1 MFKFF
6 AGTFAIAGL
15 IAAAG
20 PIIIHLL
27 NRRRFRVVEWA
38 AMDFLRQAMQRS
50 RRAIELRDLL
60 VLVLRCLA
68 VVIFGAALARP
79 FVSGVSSLTLLIGV
93 GTAVAIVGAVGTAAA
108 GILTSKG
115 RMRGLSF
122 GACAFCVGLGALGLF
137 SMLRDSNDESL
148 GVLTSRQPVHAVV
161 LIDNSMSMGYES
173 LEGTL
178 LDRART
184 KASEFIDALPSG
196 SHINVLPICGSDEA
210 DTSSAYRNK
219 SDARAALD
227 RIQVVDRIGR
237 ASFAIDQAVAACR
250 RVPELPSK
258 RVVFISDQQ
267 ANLWAGG
274 ANASQLSA
282 LPDLQIMRIAPEEIE
297 NVWVS
302 DFQLQDGVAD
312 TETPAVFLATVQ
324 HAGNHPLTNVQL
336 QLSIDGTEIA
346 SRLVDLEPGQARQVE
361 FRQRLDSV
369 TDTGAL
375 GAGISNA
382 TFVKATVTAS
392 AEGGI
397 GDRLL
402 RDNSRNIVVP
412 VVAGLPVV
420 FVDQY
425 GDTEDLDRGEIGE
438 TYRLRRLLA
447 PQTSTDA
454 ELNRQLVRVRHL
466 TIDRLS
472 EEVLS
477 DARLVVIAGVESPGE
492 SVPLLRQYVEQGGSL
507 VIAAGADFDA
517 TEWAAQAWLE
527 GAGILPA
534 QLTTEPVGQL
544 PEVAVGQLEP
554 FYLDFRSLQQD
565 FFLIEGETSEALS
578 DLYRLPIFFKAVAAE
593 TDQVVLDALV
603 AAETE
608 RIIKNRK
615 VLSESDASRNDWD
628 ELDRQGNLSEEQASE
643 RAFDEARRREM
654 QPRWLSWLDTDALA
668 QLDEMSP
675 EALAER
681 SRPRIIARYTLEERP
696 FLIERRI
703 GAGRS
708 FFLST
713 GLFSSWN
720 TLTSTNAI
728 LMFDRMLRQ
737 LLEDT
742 LPRRNYETGDVV
754 TLAARRSDQLRWELV
769 QPDGSRDAISVE
781 ALSAERFGL
790 RIHRAVNNGH
800 YDVLSTST
808 EATPS
813 GAAGSSDTT
822 NQKSESAALLAFN
835 CPPEESQ
842 LETLDALTFQER
854 AGIEGYRWL
863 ESDETISVEGARI
876 RGRDLWKWLI
886 GAVLVFLPSEML
898 ILAWPNRRP
907 EIVTQNA

>member
-50 RRAIELRDLL
+50 RRAIQLRDLF

-68 VVIFGAALARP
+68 VVIFGVALARP
-79 FVSGVSSLTLLIGV
+79 FLSGVSSSMMLVGV
-93 GTAVAIVGAVGTAAA
+93 GTALAIVGAVGTAAS
-108 GILTSKG
+108 GILTSTGKTR
-115 RMRGLSF
+115 RMSF
-122 GACAFCVGLGALGLF
+122 GACALCVALGGLGVF
-137 SMLRDSNDESL
+137 SMFRDANDQGL
-148 GVLTSRQPVHAVV
+148 GVLTSRQPIHAVL

-184 KASEFIDALPSG
+184 KAAEFIDALPSG
-196 SHINVLPICGSDEA
+196 SQINILPLCGSDEA
-210 DTSSAYRNK
+210 DTTSAYRNK

-237 ASFAIDQAVAACR
+237 ANFAIDQAIAACR
-250 RVPELPSK
+250 QVPELPSK
-258 RVVFISDQQ
+258 RVVLISDQQ

-274 ANASQLSA
+274 ANAEQLA
-282 LPDLQIMRIAPEEIE
+282 TLGDFQIMRIAPAEIE

-302 DFQLQDGVAD
+302 DLELQDGVAD
-312 TETPAVFLATVQ
+312 TETPAVLLATVQ
-324 HAGNHPLTNVQL
+324 HAGSHPLTNVQI
-336 QLSIDGTEIA
+336 QLLIDGTEVS
-346 SRLVDLEPGQARQVE
+346 SRVVDLEPGQARQIE
-361 FRQRLDSV
+361 FRQRLDTVS
-369 TDTGAL
+369 DTGAL
-375 GAGISNA
+375 GSGISQA
-382 TFVKATVTAS
+382 TFVKATVTANV
-392 AEGGI
+392 EGGV

-402 RDNSRNIVVP
+402 RDNSRHIVVP
-412 VVAGLPVV
+412 VVGGLPVV

-425 GDTEDLDRGEIGE
+425 GDTEDPDRGEIGE

-447 PQTSTDA
+447 PQTSNDA
-454 ELNRQLVRVRHL
+454 EVNRQLVRIRHL
-466 TIDRLS
+466 TIDRLT
-472 EEVLS
+472 EEALS
-477 DARLVVIAGVESPGE
+477 DARLVVIAGVESPGD

-517 TEWAAQAWLE
+517 GEWAAEAWLE

-534 QLTTEPVGQL
+534 QLTNEPVGQL
-544 PEVAVGQLEP
+544 PEVAVGTIKP
-554 FYLDFRSLQQD
+554 FYLDFRSLQHD
-565 FFLIEGETSEALS
+565 FFLIEGESQESLA
-578 DLYRLPIFFKAVAAE
+578 DLYRTPIFFKAIAARTDQTTADTMVAAE
-593 TDQVVLDALV
+593 TARIAKTRNLLSTFDA
-603 AAETE
+603 
-608 RIIKNRK
+608 NR
-615 VLSESDASRNDWD
+615 SGWD
-628 ELDRQGNLSEEQASE
+628 ELDRQGNLNDEQASE

-654 QPRWLSWLDTDALA
+654 QPRWLSWSDTDELA
-668 QLDEMSP
+668 RLDGLSP
-675 EALAER
+675 EELAER
-681 SRPRIIARYTLEERP
+681 SRPQIMARYTLEERP
-696 FLIERRI
+696 FLTARRI

-708 FFLST
+708 FFLSS

-737 LLEDT
+737 LLKDT

-754 TLAARRSDQLRWELV
+754 TLPARRSDQLRWELV
-769 QPDGSRDAISVE
+769 QPDGNRDAISVE
-781 ALSAERFGL
+781 ALSAERYGL

-800 YDVLSTST
+800 YDVVSTST
-808 EATPS
+808 NAEANVPTDQ
-813 GAAGSSDTT
+813 ASDATT
-822 NQKSESAALLAFN
+822 LLAFN

-842 LETLDALTFQER
+842 LETLDALTFENQ
-854 AGIEGYRWL
+854 AGVNGYRWL
-863 ESDETISVEGARI
+863 EADETISVEGARI

-886 GAVLVFLPSEML
+886 GAVLIFLLTEML
-898 ILAWPNRRP
+898 ILAWPNRRT
-907 EIVTQNA
+907 EIAPQNA

>member
-50 RRAIELRDLL
+50 RRAVQLRDLL

-79 FVSGVSSLTLLIGV
+79 FLSGVSSATMLVGIGTTL
-93 GTAVAIVGAVGTAAA
+93 AIVGAVATAAA
-108 GILTSKG
+108 GILTSTGKT
-115 RMRGLSF
+115 RGWSF
-122 GACAFCVGLGALGLF
+122 GACVLCVGLGALGVF
-137 SMLRDSNDESL
+137 SMFRDANDQAL
-148 GVLTSRQPVHAVV
+148 GMLTSRQPVHAVL

-184 KASEFIDALPSG
+184 KAVDFIDALPSG
-196 SHINVLPICGSDEA
+196 SQINILPLCGSYGA
-210 DTSSAYRNK
+210 DTTSAYRNK

-227 RIQVVDRIGR
+227 RIQVVDRVGR
-237 ASFAIDQAVAACR
+237 ANFAIDQAVDACR
-250 RVPELPSK
+250 QVPELPSK
-258 RVVFISDQQ
+258 RVVMISDQQ

-274 ANASQLSA
+274 TNADQLA
-282 LPDLQIMRIAPEEIE
+282 VLPDLQIMQIAPEEIE

-302 DFQLQDGVAD
+302 DFELQDGVAD

-324 HAGNHPLTNVQL
+324 HAGSHPLANVQI
-336 QLSIDGTEIA
+336 QLSIDGAEIA
-346 SRLVDLEPGQARQVE
+346 SRVIDLEPGQARQVE
-361 FRQRLDSV
+361 FRQRLDNLS
-369 TDTGAL
+369 DTGAL
-375 GAGISNA
+375 GTGIDQA
-382 TFVKATVTAS
+382 TFVKATVTANV
-392 AEGGI
+392 EGGV

-402 RDNSRNIVVP
+402 RDNSRHLIVP

-425 GDTEDLDRGEIGE
+425 GDTENLDRGEIGE

-447 PQTSTDA
+447 PQTSTDEEA
-454 ELNRQLVRVRHL
+454 NRQLVRIRHL
-466 TIDRLS
+466 TIDRLT

-492 SVPLLRQYVEQGGSL
+492 SVPLLRQYVQQGGSL

-517 TEWAAQAWLE
+517 AEWAAQAWQD
-527 GAGILPA
+527 GAGILAAP
-534 QLTTEPVGQL
+534 LTTEPVGQL

-554 FYLDFRSLQQD
+554 FYLDFRSLQHD
-565 FFLIEGETSEALS
+565 FFLIEGESQDSLA
-578 DLYRLPIFFKAVAAE
+578 DLYRTPIFFKAVAAE
-593 TDQVVLDALV
+593 TDQAIADAIV
-603 AAETE
+603 KAETD
-608 RIIKNRK
+608 RIKETRELLANSEADRRK
-615 VLSESDASRNDWD
+615 WD
-628 ELDRQGNLSEEQASE
+628 ELDRQGNLSDEQVSE
-643 RAFDEARRREM
+643 RAFDEARRREI
-654 QPRWLSWLDTDALA
+654 QPRWLSWADTDQLA
-668 QLDEMSP
+668 RLDELIP
-675 EALAER
+675 EELAER
-681 SRPRIIARYTLEERP
+681 SRPRILARYTLEERP
-696 FLIERRI
+696 FLTERRI
-703 GAGRS
+703 GTGRS

-742 LPRRNYETGDVV
+742 LPQRNYETGDIV
-754 TLAARRSDQLRWELV
+754 TLPARRSDQLRWELV
-769 QPDGSRDAISVE
+769 QPDETRDAVSVE

-790 RIHRAVNNGH
+790 RINRAVNNGH
-800 YDVLSTST
+800 YEVLSTST
-808 EATPS
+808 TND
-813 GAAGSSDTT
+813 AGSAANSTP
-822 NQKSESAALLAFN
+822 ESSTQLAFN

-842 LETLDALTFQER
+842 LENLNALAFEER
-854 AGIEGYRWL
+854 VGTDGYRWL
-863 ESDETISVEGARI
+863 KADETISVEGARI

-886 GAVLVFLPSEML
+886 GAVLIFLLTEML
-898 ILAWPNRRP
+898 ILAWPNRRV
-907 EIVTQNA
+907 EISPQNA

>member
-50 RRAIELRDLL
+50 RRAVQLRDLL

-68 VVIFGAALARP
+68 VVIFGVALARP
-79 FVSGVSSLTLLIGV
+79 FLSGVSSATMLIGI
-93 GTAVAIVGAVGTAAA
+93 GTVLAIVGAVGTAAS
-108 GILTSKG
+108 GILTSQRKV
-115 RMRGLSF
+115 RGLSF
-122 GACAFCVGLGALGLF
+122 GVCALCGGLGAIGLF
-137 SMLRDSNDESL
+137 SMLRDANDQSL
-148 GVLTSRQPVHAVV
+148 GVLTSRQPIHAVL

-184 KASEFIDALPSG
+184 KAAEFIDALPSG
-196 SHINVLPICGSDEA
+196 SHINVLPLCGSDEA
-210 DTSSAYRNK
+210 DTTSAYRNK

-237 ASFAIDQAVAACR
+237 ANFAIDQAVAACR
-250 RVPELPSK
+250 QVPELPSK
-258 RVVFISDQQ
+258 RVVLISDQQ

-274 ANASQLSA
+274 ANSSQFAA
-282 LPDLQIMRIAPEEIE
+282 LPDFQIMRIAPEEIE

-302 DFQLQDGVAD
+302 DFELQDGVAD
-312 TETPAVFLATVQ
+312 TETPAVFLATIQ
-324 HAGNHPLTNVQL
+324 HAGSHPLTNVQI
-336 QLSIDGTEIA
+336 QLSIDGSEIA
-346 SRLVDLEPGQARQVE
+346 SRLVDLEPGQARQIE

-375 GAGISNA
+375 GSGISQA
-382 TFVKATVTAS
+382 TFVRATVTAS
-392 AEGGI
+392 VEGGV

-402 RDNSRNIVVP
+402 RDNSRSIIVP
-412 VVAGLPVV
+412 VVGGLPVV

-425 GDTEDLDRGEIGE
+425 GETENQDRGEVGE

-447 PQTSTDA
+447 PQTSTDE
-454 ELNRQLVRVRHL
+454 ELNRQLVRIRHL
-466 TIDRLS
+466 TIDRLT

-507 VIAAGADFDA
+507 IIAAGADFDA
-517 TEWAAQAWLE
+517 SEWAAEAWLE

-544 PEVAVGQLEP
+544 PEVAVGLLEP
-554 FYLDFRSLQQD
+554 FYLDFRSLQHD
-565 FFLIEGETSEALS
+565 FFLIEGETQDSLA
-578 DLYRLPIFFKAVAAE
+578 DLYRVPLFFKAVAVE
-593 TDQVVLDALV
+593 TDQLMSDALV
-603 AAETE
+603 AAVAD
-608 RIIKNRK
+608 RITKTREH
-615 VLSESDASRNDWD
+615 LSVSDSSREKW
-628 ELDRQGNLSEEQASE
+628 EQLDRQGNLSDEQVSE
-643 RAFDEARRREM
+643 RAFDEARRREV
-654 QPRWLSWLDTDALA
+654 QPRWLSWSDTDELSR
-668 QLDEMSP
+668 LDELSP
-675 EALAER
+675 VELAER
-681 SRPRIIARYTLEERP
+681 SRPRILARYTLDERP

-708 FFLST
+708 FFLSS

-754 TLAARRSDQLRWELV
+754 TLPARRSDQLRWELI
-769 QPDGSRDAISVE
+769 QPDGSRDAVSVE
-781 ALSAERFGL
+781 ALSAERYGL

-800 YDVLSTST
+800 YEVVATSTSADADVT
-808 EATPS
+808 ADQAVEGAT
-813 GAAGSSDTT
+813 
-822 NQKSESAALLAFN
+822 LLAFN
-835 CPPEESQ
+835 CPAEESQ
-842 LETLDALTFQER
+842 LDTLDALAFEER
-854 AGIEGYRWL
+854 AGTEGYRWL
-863 ESDETISVEGARI
+863 EADETISVEGARL

-886 GAVLVFLPSEML
+886 GAVLIFLLIEML
-898 ILAWPNRRP
+898 ILAWPNRRA
-907 EIVTQNA
+907 EIVPQNA

>member
-15 IAAAG
+15 IAATG

-50 RRAIELRDLL
+50 RRAVQLRDLL

-79 FVSGVSSLTLLIGV
+79 FLSGVSSATMLVGI
-93 GTAVAIVGAVGTAAA
+93 GTALAIVGAVATAAS
-108 GILTSKG
+108 GILTSTSKT
-115 RMRGLSF
+115 RSLSF
-122 GACAFCVGLGALGLF
+122 GACALCVGLGALGVF
-137 SMLRDSNDESL
+137 SMFRDANDQGL
-148 GVLTSRQPVHAVV
+148 GVLTSRQPIHAVL

-184 KASEFIDALPSG
+184 KAAEFIDALPSG
-196 SHINVLPICGSDEA
+196 SQINILPLCGSDGA
-210 DTSSAYRNK
+210 DTTSAYRNK

-237 ASFAIDQAVAACR
+237 ANFAIDQAIAACR
-250 RVPELPSK
+250 QVPELPSK
-258 RVVFISDQQ
+258 RVVLISDQQ
-267 ANLWAGG
+267 ANLWTGG
-274 ANASQLSA
+274 TNASPLAA
-282 LPDLQIMRIAPEEIE
+282 LPDFQIMRIAPEEIE

-302 DFQLQDGVAD
+302 EFQLQDGVAD
-312 TETPAVFLATVQ
+312 TETPAVFHATVQ
-324 HAGNHPLTNVQL
+324 HAGSHPLTNVQV

-346 SRLVDLEPGQARQVE
+346 SRVIDLEPGQARQIE
-361 FRQRLDSV
+361 FRQRLDNIS
-369 TDTGAL
+369 DTGAL
-375 GAGISNA
+375 GSGISEA
-382 TFVKATVTAS
+382 TFVKATVTAIV
-392 AEGGI
+392 EGGV

-402 RDNSRNIVVP
+402 RDNSRNLVVP

-425 GDTEDLDRGEIGE
+425 GDTEELDRGEVGE

-447 PQTSTDA
+447 PQTSTD
-454 ELNRQLVRVRHL
+454 EEVNRQLVRIRHL
-466 TIDRLS
+466 TIDRLT

-507 VIAAGADFDA
+507 IIAAGADFDPG
-517 TEWAAQAWLE
+517 EWAAHAWLD
-527 GAGILPA
+527 GAGILPT

-554 FYLDFRSLQQD
+554 FYLDFRSLQHD
-565 FFLIEGETSEALS
+565 FFLIEGESQDSLT
-578 DLYRLPIFFKAVAAE
+578 DLYRTPLFFKAVAAE
-593 TDQVVLDALV
+593 TDQAFIDALV
-603 AAETE
+603 ATEIRRIANDRELLSTSDTSRAE
-608 RIIKNRK
+608 
-615 VLSESDASRNDWD
+615 WD
-628 ELDRQGNLSEEQASE
+628 ELDRQGNLSDEQASD
-643 RAFDEARRREM
+643 RAFDEARRREL
-654 QPRWLSWLDTDALA
+654 QPRWLSWSDTDELA
-668 QLDEMSP
+668 RLYEFSP
-675 EALAER
+675 EELAER
-681 SRPRIIARYTLEERP
+681 SRPRILARYTLEERP
-696 FLIERRI
+696 FLTERRI

-708 FFLST
+708 FFLSS

-769 QPDGSRDAISVE
+769 QPDSSRDAISVE
-781 ALSAERFGL
+781 ALSAERYGL

-800 YDVLSTST
+800 YDVVSTST
-808 EATPS
+808 VVSAN
-813 GAAGSSDTT
+813 AAVDQS
-822 NQKSESAALLAFN
+822 SESSTLLAFN

-842 LETLDALTFQER
+842 LETLDALAFEDR
-854 AGIEGYRWL
+854 AGAEGYRWL

-886 GAVLVFLPSEML
+886 GAVLIFLLSEML

-907 EIVTQNA
+907 EFATQIPKRT

>member
-15 IAAAG
+15 VAAAG

-50 RRAIELRDLL
+50 RRAVQLRDLL

-79 FVSGVSSLTLLIGV
+79 FLSGVSSSMMLVGV
-93 GTAVAIVGAVGTAAA
+93 GTALAIVGAVGTAAN
-108 GILTSKG
+108 GILTSQSKT
-115 RMRGLSF
+115 RGMSF
-122 GACAFCVGLGALGLF
+122 GACALCVGLGALGLF
-137 SMLRDSNDESL
+137 SMLRDTNDQSL
-148 GVLTSRQPVHAVV
+148 GVLTSRQPIHAV
-161 LIDNSMSMGYES
+161 LMIDNSMSMGYES

-184 KASEFIDALPSG
+184 KAAEFIDALPSG
-196 SHINVLPICGSDEA
+196 SHINILPLCGSDEA

-237 ASFAIDQAVAACR
+237 ANFAIDQAIAACR
-250 RVPELPSK
+250 QVPELPSK
-258 RVVFISDQQ
+258 RVVLISDQQ

-274 ANASQLSA
+274 ANAEQLA
-282 LPDLQIMRIAPEEIE
+282 TLDDFQIMRIAPEEIE
-297 NVWVS
+297 NVWIS
-302 DFQLQDGVAD
+302 NFELQDGVAD

-324 HAGNHPLTNVQL
+324 HAGSHPLTNVQV
-336 QLSIDGTEIA
+336 QLSIDGTEVT
-346 SRLVDLEPGQARQVE
+346 SRVVDLEPGQARQIE
-361 FRQRLDSV
+361 FRQRLDNI

-375 GAGISNA
+375 GSGISQA
-382 TFVKATVTAS
+382 TFVKATVTANV
-392 AEGGI
+392 EGGV

-402 RDNSRNIVVP
+402 RDNSRHIVVP
-412 VVAGLPVV
+412 VVGGLPVV

-425 GDTEDLDRGEIGE
+425 GETEDPDRGEIGE

-517 TEWAAQAWLE
+517 SEWAAQAWLE
-527 GAGILPA
+527 GAGILPT

-554 FYLDFRSLQQD
+554 FYLDFRSLMHD
-565 FFLIEGETSEALS
+565 FFRIEGESDESLA
-578 DLYRLPIFFKAVAAE
+578 DLYRTPIFFKAVAAE
-593 TDQVVLDALV
+593 NNQTTADAMV
-603 AAETE
+603 AAETA
-608 RIIKNRK
+608 RITKTRDLISTSDVSR
-615 VLSESDASRNDWD
+615 SEWD
-628 ELDRQGNLSEEQASE
+628 ELERQGNLNDEQASE
-643 RAFDEARRREM
+643 RAFDEARRREV
-654 QPRWLSWLDTDALA
+654 QPRWLSWSDTDELA
-668 QLDEMSP
+668 RLDELSP
-675 EALAER
+675 EELAER
-681 SRPRIIARYTLEERP
+681 SRPQILARYTLEERP
-696 FLIERRI
+696 FLTERRI
-703 GAGRS
+703 GTGRT
-708 FFLST
+708 FFLSS

-754 TLAARRSDQLRWELV
+754 TLAARRSDLLRWELV
-769 QPDGSRDAISVE
+769 QPDETRDAISVE

-790 RIHRAVNNGH
+790 RIHRAVTNGH
-800 YDVLSTST
+800 YDVVSTST
-808 EATPS
+808 NATANAPTDQASEAT
-813 GAAGSSDTT
+813 T
-822 NQKSESAALLAFN
+822 LLSFN
-835 CPPEESQ
+835 CPPEESE
-842 LETLDALTFQER
+842 LETLDALTFENQ
-854 AGIEGYRWL
+854 AGTDGYCWL

-886 GAVLVFLPSEML
+886 GAVLIFLLTEML
-898 ILAWPNRRP
+898 ILAWPNRQSQLAV
-907 EIVTQNA
+907 EQ

>member
-50 RRAIELRDLL
+50 RRAVQLRDLL

-68 VVIFGAALARP
+68 VVIFGTALARP
-79 FVSGVSSLTLLIGV
+79 FLSGVSSATMLIGI
-93 GTAVAIVGAVGTAAA
+93 GTALAIIAAVGTAAA
-108 GILTSKG
+108 GILTSQSKV
-115 RMRGLSF
+115 RGFSF
-122 GACAFCVGLGALGLF
+122 GACALCVGLGTLGLF
-137 SMLRDSNDESL
+137 SMLRDANDQGL
-148 GVLTSRQPVHAVV
+148 GMLTSRQPIHAVL

-184 KASEFIDALPSG
+184 KAAEFIDALPSG
-196 SHINVLPICGSDEA
+196 SQINVLPLCGSDEA
-210 DTSSAYRNK
+210 DTTSAYRNK

-237 ASFAIDQAVAACR
+237 ANFAIDQAAAACR
-250 RVPELPSK
+250 QVPELPSK
-258 RVVFISDQQ
+258 RVVLISDQQ
-267 ANLWAGG
+267 TNLWAGG
-274 ANASQLSA
+274 ANASQLAA
-282 LPDLQIMRIAPEEIE
+282 LPDLQIMRIAPADIE

-312 TETPAVFLATVQ
+312 TETPAVFLATIQ
-324 HAGNHPLTNVQL
+324 HAGSHPLANVQV
-336 QLSIDGTEIA
+336 QLSVNGAEVA
-346 SRLVDLEPGQARQVE
+346 SRLIDLEPGQARQIE
-361 FRQRLDSV
+361 FRQRLDNA

-375 GAGISNA
+375 GSGISQA
-382 TFVKATVTAS
+382 TFVKATVTAGV
-392 AEGGI
+392 EGGV

-402 RDNSRNIVVP
+402 RDNSRSIVVP

-425 GDTEDLDRGEIGE
+425 GDTENPDRGEIGE

-447 PQTSTDA
+447 PQTSTDE
-454 ELNRQLVRVRHL
+454 ELNRQLVRIRHL
-466 TIDRLS
+466 TIDRLT
-472 EEVLS
+472 EEALS

-517 TEWAAQAWLE
+517 SEWAAQAWLE

-534 QLTTEPVGQL
+534 PLTSEPVGQL

-554 FYLDFRSLQQD
+554 FYLDFRSLQHD
-565 FFLIEGETSEALS
+565 FFLIEGETQDSLA
-578 DLYRLPIFFKAVAAE
+578 DLYRLPLFFKAVATE
-593 TDQVVLDALV
+593 TDQTMGDALV
-603 AAETE
+603 AAEAQ
-608 RIIKNRK
+608 RIVK
-615 VLSESDASRNDWD
+615 VREQLSQSDASRDEWD
-628 ELDRQGNLSEEQASE
+628 ELDRQGNLSDEQVSE
-643 RAFDEARRREM
+643 RAFDAARRREL
-654 QPRWLSWLDTDALA
+654 QPRWLSWSDSDALT
-668 QLDEMSP
+668 QLDELSP
-675 EALAER
+675 EELAER
-681 SRPRIIARYTLEERP
+681 SRPRILARYTLEERP
-696 FLIERRI
+696 FLIERRL

-708 FFLST
+708 FFLSS

-754 TLAARRSDQLRWELV
+754 TLPARRSDQLRWELV
-769 QPDGSRDAISVE
+769 QPDGGRDAVSVE
-781 ALSAERFGL
+781 ALSAERYGL

-800 YDVLSTST
+800 YEVVATSTSADT
-808 EATPS
+808 GDTAEQAVEGAT
-813 GAAGSSDTT
+813 
-822 NQKSESAALLAFN
+822 LLAFN
-835 CPPEESQ
+835 CPSEESQ
-842 LETLDALTFQER
+842 LETLDAQAFEER
-854 AGIEGYRWL
+854 TGTEGYRWL
-863 ESDETISVEGARI
+863 EADETISVEGARI

-886 GAVLVFLPSEML
+886 GAVLIFLLTEML
-898 ILAWPNRRP
+898 ILAWPNRRAELTP
-907 EIVTQNA
+907 QNP